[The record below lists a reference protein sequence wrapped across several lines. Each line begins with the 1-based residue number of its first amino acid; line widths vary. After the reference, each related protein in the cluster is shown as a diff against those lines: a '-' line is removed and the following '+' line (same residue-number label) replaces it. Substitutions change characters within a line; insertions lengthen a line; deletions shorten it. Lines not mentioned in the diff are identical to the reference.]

1 MELKIEKNVPIT
13 NTSVT
18 KVGLI
23 LEEMEI
29 GDSIEYGL
37 DNFVPMRS
45 QIRRLNQTNKYFT
58 TRKVNLDGT
67 KRRVWRVK

>member
-13 NTSVT
+13 NKYFS
-18 KVGLI
+18 KVGVI

-37 DNFVPMRS
+37 DNLVPMRS
-45 QIRRLNQTNKYFT
+45 QIRRLNQTNKHFT
-58 TRKVNLDGT
+58 TRKANLEGT